1 MAQRLTREQF
11 REWAVHLAEK
21 LADYFRVTAVQH
33 SLVVRAARCEV
44 IHHRRAGADI
54 VTQVIN
60 LGSIAL
66 DPPGIA
72 INVADLYPIEP

>member
-1 MAQRLTREQF
+1 
-11 REWAVHLAEK
+11 
-21 LADYFRVTAVQH
+21 LADYFRVPAVQH
-33 SLVVRAARCEV
+33 CRMLRATRCEV

-72 INVADLYPIEP
+72 INVADIYPIEP